1 MVCEWIGID
10 YYHDFDADLPAS
22 IRIAQEIIAVSYT
35 HLDVYKRQVTRWF
48 WILLN
53 IFNNVCWKHAKW
65 NGDNLICEKCG
76 KLSGFKVPVNRGGKT
91 FYFYPTTQEGLMHQT
106 EICDRYKLLNMT
118 LSLIH
123 I

>member
-1 MVCEWIGID
+1 M
-10 YYHDFDADLPAS
+10 
-22 IRIAQEIIAVSYT
+22 
-35 HLDVYKRQVTRWF
+35 TRWF
-48 WILLN
+48 WILLH

-76 KLSGFKVPVNRGGKT
+76 KLIGFKVPVNRGGKT

-118 LSLIH
+118 SINFDADYDLHKIINLLKEIQLGRKEKNSFD
-123 I
+123 